1 MFAAFFAMVGS
12 NNVYAADDTTTP
24 LAVVAEDYSV
34 VEKNGAVL
42 SSANDVYYSSLVGAR
57 ASFKVKLSTNSGL
70 VFTNA
75 YYYSRTN
82 QLIKLVD
89 STTGNQSEV
98 EFDYVLYTNRAEVE
112 LTVYYTTTT
121 NSKEQYI
128 SLMFSRD
135 NTVPVVADLTINE
148 AGSISYNN
156 YFKKVALTTTATESG
171 VIQSGISGVKYYVVA
186 DGVEQDAIVLDT
198 YDVNA
203 LNFELEDNKAETAK
217 LCVVV
222 TDKVGLAGE
231 KCSEEFNLDNEGPEI
246 ALEPDAKA
254 TEVLKTH
261 SVKVSVSDVKANVKS
276 IGYTW
281 VRFDAI
287 KTAAELAAEL
297 TTDAMATLEY
307 QPTESENIIYTPSSD
322 NVNETVYVLVVR
334 SEDNLGNISY
344 KYSSQL
350 RVLST
355 ATPYLIGV
363 TDNPEEALS
372 SHSAFFSVN
381 DQSKS
386 KLQEVI
392 YAWAPE
398 AMGYPATF
406 DDLKSA
412 ITAGTYEET
421 GIINLTNENKY
432 AITASGLDGR
442 YVLLVG
448 VKTTD
453 NAMVI
458 SSIESGI
465 SVFVFDTTEPVVIV
479 DPDGNTESSKKSYE
493 VSVTVN
499 EENIANTIYYI
510 LLENELPT
518 ITADEIKAQGT
529 AMTIDAKLFKISLPV
544 SEEDKLNGTYYF
556 YLLVEDAAGNAVITE
571 KQFLFDNIAPAAS
584 VVVEDRF
591 YSNKETVEVKVID
604 ESKVTTYEYAW
615 AKKEGFDLTKVV
627 FSTVSENL
635 IPTEGVAA
643 DGEYVLVLK
652 VTDEAGNISDVYVSN
667 TFKFDVSSP
676 VVKGVE
682 NNGYYKAA
690 VKVEAEDINSVTLKL
705 NGVEIENGAT
715 VDTTGFYKLSVV
727 DALGNETVT
736 YFVVNVDGKV
746 AIGKKNVS
754 VQSQQYAPII
764 CDENGCYIEIAR
776 GSYAKDSSIIL
787 TTLKDGKYV
796 MLDQDVKHVTVTKD
810 LKSTLAIRKYKLGI
824 NDKSVI
830 ATTADENGYY
840 GYINVHVVSVDEA
853 VKLGIQTT
861 VIDNEAVTLSLG
873 LAGTFALVG
882 IYFVSRSKKQRI

>member
-1 MFAAFFAMVGS
+1 MFAAFFALVGS
-12 NNVYAADDTTTP
+12 NQISAADDTVTT
-24 LAVVAEDYSV
+24 LSAVTEDYSR

-42 SSANDVYYSSLVGAR
+42 SSADDVYYSSLVGTR
-57 ASFKVKLSTNSGL
+57 ASFTVKLETTTGL

-82 QLIKLVD
+82 QLVRIID
-89 STTGNQSEV
+89 SNQSSA
-98 EFDYVLYTNRAEVE
+98 EFEYVLYTNRAEVE

-135 NTVPVVADLTINE
+135 NTAPVVADFTLNE
-148 AGSISYNN
+148 AGSVSYNN
-156 YFKKVALTTTATESG
+156 YYKKVALTTTATESG
-171 VIQSGISGVKYYVVA
+171 IIQSGISGVKYYVVA
-186 DGVEQDAIVLDT
+186 DGVKQDEKVMDT
-198 YDVNA
+198 YDINA
-203 LNFELEDNKAETAK
+203 LNFELEDSKAETAK
-217 LCVVV
+217 LCVIVS
-222 TDKVGLAGE
+222 DKVGLAGE
-231 KCSEEFNLDNEGPEI
+231 KCSEEFSLDNEGPEI
-246 ALEPDAKA
+246 TLTPDAKA
-254 TEVLKTH
+254 TEILKTH

-281 VRFDAI
+281 VRYDAI

-307 QPTESENIIYTPSSD
+307 QPTESENFIYTPSSD

-363 TDNPEEALS
+363 MDNPEEALS
-372 SHSAFFSVN
+372 EHNAFFSVN
-381 DQSKS
+381 EQSKAG
-386 KLQEVI
+386 LQSVI

-398 AMGYPATF
+398 AMGYPSTF
-406 DDLKSA
+406 DELKAA
-412 ITAGTYEET
+412 IDANTYEES
-421 GIINLTNENKY
+421 GIINLTTENKY
-432 AITASGLDGR
+432 AICASGLDGR

-448 VKTTD
+448 IKTAD

-458 SSIESGI
+458 SSVESGI
-465 SVFVFDTTEPVVIV
+465 AVFVFDTTEPVVIV
-479 DPDGNTESSKKSYE
+479 DPDGNVETAQKSYE

-499 EENIANTIYYI
+499 EENFSSTIYYV
-510 LLENELPT
+510 LLENEMST
-518 ITADEIKAQGT
+518 ITANEIKAQGT
-529 AMTIDAKLFKISLPV
+529 ALTVESKLFNISLPA

-556 YLLVEDAAGNAVITE
+556 YLLVEDAAGNAVITS

-584 VVVEDRF
+584 LTVEDRF
-591 YSNKETVEVKVID
+591 YSNKETVEVIVID
-604 ESKVTTYEYAW
+604 ESAVEKIEYSW
-615 AKKEGFDLTKVV
+615 AKKDGFDITKVV
-627 FSTVSENL
+627 FTTVKENK
-635 IPTEGVAA
+635 IPTDSVNA

-652 VTDEAGNISDVYVSN
+652 VTDVAGNTSDVYVS
-667 TFKFDVSSP
+667 TAFKFDVSSP

-690 VKVEAEDINSVTLKL
+690 VTIEAEDSNTVKLML

-715 VDTTGFYKLSVV
+715 VETTGFYKLSVV

-736 YFVVNVDGKV
+736 YFAVNVDGKV

-764 CDENGCYIEIAR
+764 CEADVCYIEIAR
-776 GSYAKDSSIIL
+776 GNYAKDSSIVL
-787 TTLKDGKYV
+787 TTVKDGKYV
-796 MLDQDVKHVTVTKD
+796 MLDQDVNHVTVTKD

-824 NDKSVI
+824 KDKSVI
-830 ATTADENGYY
+830 AATADENGYY